1 MGTKKISE
9 LTGAST
15 PLTGA
20 ELMEVSQ
27 LTGGVY
33 GSFKASSSDV
43 AYAGAKYGSFYDTTD
58 QTGSTSAATAVKFG
72 TNDINGH
79 GISVVTNGSALTR
92 ITYASAGV
100 YMVAPNLQFK
110 NTDTANHSATIWL
123 RKNGTNVDNSS
134 TVINVPKATDG
145 GLTFFQIVFYMNI
158 AANDYVEVMWLPDNT
173 AVTIDYTAAG
183 AIAPAVPSAIV
194 ISERIGV

>member
-9 LTGAST
+9 LTAAAA
-15 PLTGA
+15 LTGA

-27 LTGGVY
+27 TSGGVY
-33 GSFKASSSDV
+33 GSYKATSADV

-58 QTGSTSAATAVKFG
+58 QTGSVSVATAVKFG

-92 ITYASAGV
+92 VTYANAGV

-110 NTDTANHSATIWL
+110 NTDTANHNVTVWL
-123 RKNGTNVDNSS
+123 RKNGANVDNSA
-134 TVINVPKATDG
+134 TIINVPKAADG
-145 GLTFFQIVFYMNI
+145 GLTFFQIVFYMSLS
-158 AANDYVEVMWLPDNT
+158 ANDYVEIMWLPDNV
-173 AVTIDYTAAG
+173 AVTLDYTAAG
-183 AIAPAVPSAIV
+183 AIAPAIPSAIMV
-194 ISERIGV
+194 TERIGV